1 VSQWIGVH
9 GVVQRKLDRK
19 LILEKWIPA
28 LTNGLQLATGHRY
41 RPDLD
46 MVFYADVLRWSGP
59 AGKSKGS
66 PETDALADLEDLD
79 DAELADLTWAVE
91 EIVTPADRAAAAAA
105 ARPSKGWLPTPVQT
119 LAGAVERHFP
129 ASSGVLFLGNL
140 RQVRTYL
147 RDPQLKAE
155 VDQLMDKGAADAT
168 VLIAHSLGSVV
179 AYEYLRRNP
188 GHSNKLLVTLGS
200 PLGLRMVRA
209 QLPAGKPDVAR
220 WVDVRDS
227 NDPVT
232 AAGVLSTWY
241 PAVLDRPVDNGLDAH
256 AAVQYLSSRATGDEL
271 RNFLPE
277 AGR

>member
-1 VSQWIGVH
+1 MGQWIGVH

-19 LILEKWIPA
+19 LILERWIPA
-28 LTNGLQLATGHRY
+28 LANGLQLATGHRY
-41 RPDLD
+41 RPDID
-46 MVFYADVLRWSGP
+46 MVFYGDLLRRGDP
-59 AGKSKGS
+59 QGKSKGS
-66 PETDALADLEDLD
+66 SESDAIADLEDLD

-91 EIVTPADRAAAAAA
+91 EIVTPADLAEAA
-105 ARPSKGWLPTPVQT
+105 ARPRKGWLPTPVQI
-119 LAGAVERHFP
+119 LVGAVERHFS
-129 ASSGVLFLGNL
+129 ASSGVLFLGSL
-140 RQVRTYL
+140 RQVRRYL

-155 VDQLMDKGAADAT
+155 VDELMDKGAAHAT

-188 GHSNKLLVTLGS
+188 DHSTKLLLTLGS

-209 QLPAGKPDVAR
+209 QLPTGKPDVAR

-241 PAVLDRPVDNGLDAH
+241 PTVFDRRADNGLDAH

-277 AGR
+277 AGQ